1 MKVIKNKNVKSFLHM
16 LAGYKKKHIIALIF
30 SIANSALIIFQPIVL
45 MHIIDDGIMQKNL
58 RNILVYISIYLG
70 VVILQNIVNIIAT
83 YSYSSIGKSF
93 IYDLRIKL
101 LKHVQSQSGYVQT
114 NFETG
119 ELFTIFEK
127 GVVLL
132 SACFSICHKMR
143 SCLICIFTNSLHY
156 FVATQEVPG
165 LQIHYIKSSHR

>member
-70 VVILQNIVNIIAT
+70 VVILQ
-83 YSYSSIGKSF
+83 IG
-93 IYDLRIKL
+93 RA
-101 LKHVQSQSGYVQT
+101 HV
-114 NFETG
+114 
-119 ELFTIFEK
+119 
-127 GVVLL
+127 
-132 SACFSICHKMR
+132 
-143 SCLICIFTNSLHY
+143 
-156 FVATQEVPG
+156 
-165 LQIHYIKSSHR
+165 